1 MRTKKR
7 IGNEATNRARV
18 PVRFCSHFSFSRA
31 CTLRDARLSNFQ
43 GHPMSQ
49 PHEWPS
55 IAAQGTKTQKMPIL
69 AEPGRPGTVNL
80 RAKPFRA
87 KVYRKNRV
95 ICVPKSH
102 CPFRLKE
109 RKRNFYLGGAPSK
122 GFATL
127 HEEWRQ
133 SCFFRDKILGTQS
146 VTFRLVWAISRRN
159 YFEMRSGKCGSWKR
173 TGLWNIRRNGYSEV
187 FSTFYSNTGIL
198 FNLEEACI
206 FT

>member
-43 GHPMSQ
+43 CHPMSQ

-69 AEPGRPGTVNL
+69 AEPGRPGTANL
-80 RAKPFRA
+80 RAKPLRA

-109 RKRNFYLGGAPSK
+109 REKFLPWWSAK
-122 GFATL
+122 
-127 HEEWRQ
+127 
-133 SCFFRDKILGTQS
+133 
-146 VTFRLVWAISRRN
+146 
-159 YFEMRSGKCGSWKR
+159 
-173 TGLWNIRRNGYSEV
+173 
-187 FSTFYSNTGIL
+187 
-198 FNLEEACI
+198 
-206 FT
+206 